1 MHPGASVASVVLGAI
16 ATGASPGTA
25 LVVGGLV
32 LAAAAPLFLV
42 RERRVTTVGHD
53 ERPMLDR
60 DDGRSAAQDAV
71 EARDE

>member
-42 RERRVTTVGHD
+42 RAPGSSTSRGS
-53 ERPMLDR
+53 MLDG
-60 DDGRSAAQDAV
+60 DDARRGR
-71 EARDE
+71 R